1 MVAPEIFEKFP
12 SFSDFTQDEIKA
24 LAVLAEE
31 EQYEAGEFIFREG
44 GEATKTYLLLQGQ
57 VEMMMNTNGDGTR
70 RAVVMTAR
78 PGEIFGWSSLVEPYQ
93 LTASA
98 HCASRVRVAAIPA
111 SGLRALMT
119 VSCALGFR
127 LMQKAC
133 QVSSARLRA
142 ARVQLLST
150 VRPQPA

>member
-1 MVAPEIFEKFP
+1 MVAPEIFKEFP

-98 HCASRVRVAAIPA
+98 HCASRVRVAVIPA
-111 SGLRALMT
+111 AGLRALMT

-142 ARVQLLST
+142 TRIQLLST
-150 VRPQPA
+150 VRAQPA

>member
-31 EQYEAGEFIFREG
+31 ERYEAGEFIFREG
-44 GEATKTYLLLQGQ
+44 SEATKTYLLLQGQ

-98 HCASRVRVAAIPA
+98 HCASRVRVVAIPA
-111 SGLRALMT
+111 AGLRALMT